1 MASRQIW
8 IGGNWKC
15 NGTQA
20 KVKDLVDMLNGAADQ
35 VPEGCEVV
43 VSPVALHIPIVQSEL
58 NARYAVACQ
67 NIGKSSKQGA
77 FTGDICA
84 DQIVDFGLR
93 WTLVGHSERRSL
105 SGETD
110 EDVAAKVRVALDAG
124 VKAVL
129 CIGEQLAEREANE
142 TEAVIFRQLDAVKA
156 VVPDEAEWA
165 NIVIA
170 YEPVWAIGTGVV
182 ATPEQAQ
189 EAHAA
194 IREKWLADKV
204 GETAAAST
212 RIVYGGSVKGAN
224 CEALIALPDVDG
236 FLVGGASLKDDFLN
250 IIASAKL

>member
-1 MASRQIW
+1 MKKIKKNLNVMISRVL
-8 IGGNWKC
+8 
-15 NGTQA
+15 QA
-20 KVKDLVDMLNGAADQ
+20 FSNDPQDKEELVDMLNGAADQ

-43 VSPVALHIPIVQSEL
+43 VSPVALHIPFVQSEL

-129 CIGEQLAEREANE
+129 CIGEQLAACHCRRRRRRAWPRR
-142 TEAVIFRQLDAVKA
+142 AQLA
-156 VVPDEAEWA
+156 
-165 NIVIA
+165 
-170 YEPVWAIGTGVV
+170 
-182 ATPEQAQ
+182 AQ
-189 EAHAA
+189 QLPHADHAHA
-194 IREKWLADKV
+194 
-204 GETAAAST
+204 
-212 RIVYGGSVKGAN
+212 
-224 CEALIALPDVDG
+224 EALREHRRNRALAAGRAAEEHDVQWR
-236 FLVGGASLKDDFLN
+236 
-250 IIASAKL
+250 